1 MSKYIGPVCKL
12 CRREGIQLYLKGQR
26 CYTVKC
32 PFLKPRRDSRA
43 TGPLPP
49 GRGPLKFRPRPT
61 DYGTQL
67 REKQKVRRIYG
78 LMERQF
84 KDYFRRAERMGGVT
98 GANLLIQLER
108 RLDNVVYR
116 AGLAT
121 SRRQARELIA
131 HRHFTVD
138 GRVVT
143 IASYQVKAGQLV
155 EANGNT
161 AGKDFFKAIRQQT
174 SARPVPRWLTVERE
188 AGRAAVL
195 ALPTRED
202 IQEPIDE
209 QQIVNLY
216 SR

>member
-12 CRREGIQLYLKGQR
+12 CRREGMQLYLKGQR
-26 CYTVKC
+26 CYTPKC

-49 GRGPLKFRPRPT
+49 GRGPVKFRPRPT
-61 DYGTQL
+61 EYGTQL

-78 LMERQF
+78 LMEDQF
-84 KDYFRRAERMGGVT
+84 KGYFRRAEGMSGVT
-98 GANLLIQLER
+98 GTNLLVQLER

-131 HRHFTVD
+131 HRHFAVN
-138 GRVVT
+138 GQVVT
-143 IASYQVKAGQLV
+143 IPSYQVKAGQLV
-155 EANGNT
+155 EGAGNA

-174 SARPVPRWLTVERE
+174 SARPVPRWLAVEQETPRATV
-188 AGRAAVL
+188 V
-195 ALPTRED
+195 ALPVRED
-202 IQEPIDE
+202 IREPIDE
-209 QQIVNLY
+209 QLIVNLY

>member
-1 MSKYIGPVCKL
+1 LARYLEAACRL
-12 CRREGIQLYLKGQR
+12 CRRERMKLNLKGER
-26 CYTVKC
+26 CFTDKC
-32 PFLKPRRDSRA
+32 AIERRNY
-43 TGPLPP
+43 PP
-49 GRGPLKFRPRPT
+49 GQHGQGRGKAS
-61 DYGTQL
+61 DYGRQL

>member
-1 MSKYIGPVCKL
+1 MARYLEAACRL
-12 CRREGIQLYLKGQR
+12 CRRERMKLNLKGER
-26 CYTVKC
+26 CFTDKC
-32 PFLKPRRDSRA
+32 AIERRNY
-43 TGPLPP
+43 PP
-49 GRGPLKFRPRPT
+49 GQHGQGRGKAS
-61 DYGTQL
+61 DYGRQL